1 MDQLV
6 CMRTFSRVA
15 ELNSFTKAADA
26 LELSRAVVST
36 QIAELER
43 HLGVRLFHRTTR
55 RVTLTAD
62 GTEYFERS
70 RRILAELAEADESV
84 KRTRERPQ
92 GKLRVDVPVAFGR
105 HLLMP
110 ALTQFTTRYP
120 DLSLEVQYNDRVV
133 DLIQEEID
141 VAVRGGPV
149 KDRNLVAR
157 RVCNMRV
164 LTCASPVY
172 LAQHGVPRT
181 LDDLHK
187 HRLIGLLSGTNG
199 KPKPWYFQDLSSGK
213 SLKPLKLPFALAF
226 NSHEAPISA
235 AIRGAGIV
243 QSVDMM
249 VAEALARGRLEIVL
263 KDWSAVGEPMSIVY
277 PAALR
282 GSSKVRVFADF
293 AAGLLMQM
301 REHVDRILAPTM

>member
-1 MDQLV
+1 MDQLA

-15 ELNSFTKAADA
+15 ELNSFTKAADV

-55 RVTLTAD
+55 RVTLTPD

-70 RRILAELAEADESV
+70 RRILAEVAAADESV

-110 ALTQFTTRYP
+110 ALTQFTARYP
-120 DLSLEVQYNDRVV
+120 ELSLEVQYNDRVV
-133 DLIQEEID
+133 DLVQEEID

-149 KDRNLVAR
+149 RDRNLVAR
-157 RVCNMRV
+157 RVCHMRLV
-164 LTCASPVY
+164 TCASPAY
-172 LAQHGVPRT
+172 LAQHGMPQT
-181 LDDLHK
+181 LDDLNK
-187 HRLIGLLSGTNG
+187 HRLIGLLSSTNG
-199 KPKPWYFQDLSSGK
+199 KPKPWYFQEEKTRK
-213 SLKPLKLPFALAF
+213 SFKLPFALAF
-226 NSHEAPISA
+226 NSHDAPISA

-243 QSVDMM
+243 QSTDMM

-263 KDWSAVGEPMSIVY
+263 KDWSAMGDPMSIVY

-282 GSSKVRVFADF
+282 GSIKVRVFADF
-293 AAGLLMQM
+293 AAGLLMQL
-301 REHVDRILAPTM
+301 REHVDRILAPTI

>member
-1 MDQLV
+1 MDQLA

-62 GTEYFERS
+62 GTEYFDRS
-70 RRILAELAEADESV
+70 RRILADLAAADESV

-92 GKLRVDVPVAFGR
+92 GRLRVDVPVAFGR

-110 ALTQFTTRYP
+110 ALTQFTARYP

-141 VAVRGGPV
+141 VAVRAGPV
-149 KDRNLVAR
+149 RDKNLVAR
-157 RVCNMRV
+157 RVCHARM
-164 LTCASPVY
+164 LTCASPAY
-172 LAQHGVPRT
+172 LAKNGTPET
-181 LDDLHK
+181 LEDLPK
-187 HRLIGLLSGTNG
+187 HRLIGLLSSANG
-199 KPKPWYFQDLSSGK
+199 KPKPWVFQSGSAK
-213 SLKPLKLPFALAF
+213 KTLKLPFALAF
-226 NSHEAPISA
+226 NAHEAPISA
-235 AIRGAGIV
+235 AIRAAGIV
-243 QSVDMM
+243 QTSDMM
-249 VAEALARGRLEIVL
+249 VADALVSGRLEIVL
-263 KDWSAVGEPMSIVY
+263 KDWSAVGLPMSIVY

-282 GSSKVRVFADF
+282 GSTKVRVFADF
-293 AAGLLMQM
+293 AAGLLLQM
-301 REHVDRILAPTM
+301 RQHVDQILAPAI

>member
-1 MDQLV
+1 MDQLS

-70 RRILAELAEADESV
+70 RRILADLAAADESV
-84 KRTRERPQ
+84 KRTRERVQ
-92 GKLRVDVPVAFGR
+92 GRLRVDVPVAFGR

-110 ALTQFTTRYP
+110 ALTQFTARYP

-141 VAVRGGPV
+141 VAMRAGPV
-149 KDRNLVAR
+149 RDKNLVAR
-157 RVCNMRV
+157 RVCHARL
-164 LTCASPVY
+164 LTCASPAY
-172 LAQHGVPRT
+172 LAKHGVPET
-181 LDDLHK
+181 LDDLPK
-187 HRLIGLLSGTNG
+187 HRLIGLLSSANG
-199 KPKPWYFQDLSSGK
+199 KPKPWVFQSGATRK
-213 SLKPLKLPFALAF
+213 TLKLPFALAF
-226 NSHEAPISA
+226 NAHEAPISA
-235 AIRGAGIV
+235 AIRAAGIV
-243 QSVDMM
+243 QANDMM
-249 VAEALARGRLEIVL
+249 VADALVSGRLQIVL
-263 KDWSAVGEPMSIVY
+263 KDWSAVGMPLSIVY

-282 GSSKVRVFADF
+282 GSTKVRVFADF

-301 REHVDRILAPTM
+301 REHVDQILAPTI

>member
-1 MDQLV
+1 MDQLS

-62 GTEYFERS
+62 GSEYFERA
-70 RRILAELAEADESV
+70 RRILAEIAAADESV
-84 KRTRERPQ
+84 KRTRERVQ

-110 ALTQFTTRYP
+110 ALTQFTARYP

-141 VAVRGGPV
+141 VAVRSGPIR
-149 KDRNLVAR
+149 DRNLVAR
-157 RVCNMRV
+157 RVCHTRL
-164 LTCASPVY
+164 LTCASPAY
-172 LAQHGVPRT
+172 IEKYGVPQT
-181 LDDLHK
+181 PDDLCK
-187 HRLIGLLSGTNG
+187 HRCIGLLSSTNG
-199 KPKPWYFQDLSSGK
+199 RPKPWAFQSGNSRK
-213 SLKPLKLPFALAF
+213 TMKLPFALAF

-243 QSVDMM
+243 QTTDMM
-249 VAEALARGRLEIVL
+249 VADALARGRLEIVL
-263 KDWSAVGEPMSIVY
+263 TDWSAVGVPMSIVY
-277 PAALR
+277 PAAQR

-301 REHVDRILAPTM
+301 RAHVDQTLAPTI